1 YTNKEL
7 ELKIRTKADQI
18 GKINEIVGKKVAI
31 EKKLFNI
38 LVSKFEDE
46 TYDKIGEK
54 EKSHY
59 YVDLENLNNNDY
71 RDLKLKFDTTNN
83 VKIKKI
89 TIKKAPTLEGV
100 TTSNSNKK
108 DKNNQDKNQTSEFKR
123 TLDNLNSMIGKQL
136 TNQFDNKE
144 DIIKEFN
151 SNNAEVII
159 PLVQKYTT
167 KGLILEIETQKLD
180 KKVPHDPYIISM
192 KLVEDK
198 DNKEKLLATKDEKGF
213 ITKPIIDMK
222 QTVSNSSTYIQ
233 EDEEIVYTY
242 DITNFGSQEL
252 RYNKFKF
259 VVPKNVG
266 ITNIKMY
273 KNNQK
278 YKEYDTGYIKYDG
291 FEETFDLERASRYK
305 IEIRVLIPK
314 NIGVSKSTIKI
325 FAELLDINSKLLAK
339 TNEVTQIIEK
349 GAESRALQQK
359 VLKGEVNLSKSELR
373 DLSIEDTIDK
383 DTKIIRDFEIGGK
396 AWIDTNKNGIYEN
409 TEKLLPYITVKLL
422 DNDKKRIISTTET
435 DKNGQYKFEKIPNG
449 NYSVIFEYESEKYDT
464 TIYKKNNLENNVSG
478 AISSKITNGAEE
490 KTIAVSDGININFQS
505 KTGTD
510 LGLKKKSEYDLSLK
524 SKIAKIKLIDK
535 NDIYSENPKV
545 KKEYTINNI
554 INDEVVSIFKNGLKE
569 NEALLVTYDVN
580 IINEGTKE
588 SKIVSIKKSKR
599 ESEKIYDK
607 NWSISNDIIQTK
619 IPEKEQIIK
628 PENTKTIQF
637 KTIYT
642 NEDFKNDGNVE
653 EKFEILSA
661 EYNGGVDAD
670 STANNNIATE
680 DDMSHNML
688 ILDKSRYKNTIIIL
702 FSVIISLGITI
713 IILNRFRKYSNKI
726 KLK

>member
-1 YTNKEL
+1 
-7 ELKIRTKADQI
+7 
-18 GKINEIVGKKVAI
+18 
-31 EKKLFNI
+31 
-38 LVSKFEDE
+38 
-46 TYDKIGEK
+46 
-54 EKSHY
+54 
-59 YVDLENLNNNDY
+59 
-71 RDLKLKFDTTNN
+71 
-83 VKIKKI
+83 
-89 TIKKAPTLEGV
+89 
-100 TTSNSNKK
+100 
-108 DKNNQDKNQTSEFKR
+108 
-123 TLDNLNSMIGKQL
+123 MIGKQL

-151 SNNAEVII
+151 SNNAEVTI

-198 DNKEKLLATKDEKGF
+198 ENKEKLLATKDEKGF

-242 DITNFGSQEL
+242 DITNFGSQAL

-464 TIYKKNNLENNVSG
+464 TIYKKNNLDKNVSG

-524 SKIAKIKLIDK
+524 SKIVNVKLIDK
-535 NDIYSENPKV
+535 NEIDSENPKV
-545 KKEYTINNI
+545 KKEYSINNI

-580 IINEGTKE
+580 VINEGTKE
-588 SKIVSIKKSKR
+588 SKIISVKKTKR